1 MSSPVIGVIVF
12 ELPEGISLTP
22 SMPAFRLLFPRRI
35 CCRLG
40 TSTLETASLAILSVR
55 FSVRWTGLARGFAV
69 CNSLF
74 PGYTDLSTLFLYF
87 RRFVVVGVFDNGI
100 LLPYGPSSLFFGA
113 LVLLVLSRPTEVA
126 SPVLVPVPAAVLAL
140 I

>member
-1 MSSPVIGVIVF
+1 M
-12 ELPEGISLTP
+12 
-22 SMPAFRLLFPRRI
+22 
-35 CCRLG
+35 
-40 TSTLETASLAILSVR
+40 
-55 FSVRWTGLARGFAV
+55 

-126 SPVLVPVPAAVLAL
+126 SPVLVPVPSAVLAL
-140 I
+140 IQPSFLVIRQPCCFLGEQVGKSFIELLLVHQAVDISFRYVD